1 MTKRCTGSGTTQVL
15 WGSEEHNRKFSGSP
29 PPHAEDLSS
38 TWIWHPDAPTTT
50 ADLACLTNAALD
62 PKTPKLLPHVETD
75 PKLQAISTAS
85 VRLRKDN
92 QEKGGL
98 KELFWSTWKIDKF
111 CAW

>member
-1 MTKRCTGSGTTQVL
+1 MEPHRCSGVQRSTTGSSQ
-15 WGSEEHNRKFSGSP
+15 EAP